1 VSGGMI
7 GWWFERGL
15 GERMERKRGRR
26 EKEEREVSH
35 DLIWS
40 SLFQNTDKGKQGFH
54 ELQLQPGS

>member
-1 VSGGMI
+1 
-7 GWWFERGL
+7 
-15 GERMERKRGRR
+15 MERKRGRR